1 MALSRHSI
9 LRLDR
14 GLLAQDTF
22 EARVVQTLGKWHAV
36 WDGERVRPAFPGGR
50 LALGSTGVKNRV
62 AVGDRVIVRPQPS
75 GEALIEQVLTR
86 KNKLSR
92 RITFSGHEHVVAAN
106 IDLVAVMLAPNPE
119 LNTSL
124 LDRFLTATFA
134 AGIDAVIIANK
145 VDLLDPQKVLGAL
158 APYKKL
164 KFPIFPMSAKRGEG
178 IEEFQQCLA
187 GRWTLLLG
195 HTGVG
200 KTTLTNLLAP
210 GAQRAVGEVFEKTGK
225 GKHTTTSALAH
236 GLDNG
241 GVLIDTAGIREFAL
255 CDVAWRQV
263 ESAFPEISTLG
274 QGCRFPDCHHR
285 GEPNCKVRVAAEAG
299 TIPPGRYASYLTL
312 LQEAE

>member
-1 MALSRHSI
+1 M
-9 LRLDR
+9 
-14 GLLAQDTF
+14 AQDTF

-36 WDGERVRPAFPGGR
+36 WDGDRVRPAFPGGR
-50 LALGSTGVKNRV
+50 LALHAEGCKNRV
-62 AVGDRVIVRPQPS
+62 AVGDFVIARPQPQ
-75 GEALIEQVLTR
+75 GEALIEEVLPR

-92 RITFSGHEHVVAAN
+92 RITFSGQEHVVAAN
-106 IDLVAVMLAPNPE
+106 IDLVAVMLAPNPG

-158 APYKKL
+158 APYKEMN
-164 KFPIFPMSAKRGEG
+164 FPIFPMSAKRGEG
-178 IEEFQQCLA
+178 IEEFRRCLA

-210 GAQRAVGEVFEKTGK
+210 DAQRAIGEVFEKTGK

-236 GLDNG
+236 RLDNG

-255 CDVAWRQV
+255 WDVAWRQV
-263 ESAFPEISTLG
+263 ESAFAEISAAG

-285 GEPNCKVRVAAEAG
+285 SEPSCKVREAADAG
-299 TIPPGRYASYLTL
+299 TINSGRYASYLTL